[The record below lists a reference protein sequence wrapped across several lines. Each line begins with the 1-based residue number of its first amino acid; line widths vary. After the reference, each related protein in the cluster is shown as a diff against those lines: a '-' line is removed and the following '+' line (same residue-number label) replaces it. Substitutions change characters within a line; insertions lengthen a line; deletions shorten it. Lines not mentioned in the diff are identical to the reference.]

1 MKLAADFRRI
11 SRESLRGR
19 WLTAVIAGFLASLLG
34 GVSSR
39 SPQIEFGY
47 TESGSTGSV
56 GGLEQ
61 EISQLLQGNG
71 ELLKPLIGA
80 GVVLLLVVLAVSAVF
95 LVLGCVVRV
104 GYCRF
109 NLDLVDPGKEPEVGT
124 LFKYFSK
131 WKNLLLAYLR
141 EFVVVFLWMLL
152 LIVPG
157 IIASYSYAMT
167 GYILAENPDLSPK
180 EAMRKSKEMMEGNR
194 WRLFCL
200 QFSFIGWSL
209 LAVLTLGI
217 GNLWLVPYEQGAIAA
232 FYRDV
237 SAPREAVVPYS
248 PEDPSNPWDQW

>member
-1 MKLAADFRRI
+1 MKVAADFRRI
-11 SRESLRGR
+11 SRECLRGR
-19 WLTAVIAGFLASLLG
+19 WLTAVIAGFLATLLG
-34 GVSSR
+34 AVSFR

-56 GGLEQ
+56 GRLEQ
-61 EISQLLQGNG
+61 ELFQLLQGNA
-71 ELLKPLIGA
+71 ELLEPLLGA
-80 GVVLLLVVLAVSAVF
+80 GAVLLLVVLAVAAVF
-95 LVLGCVVRV
+95 VVLGSVVRI
-104 GYCRF
+104 GYLQF
-109 NLDLVDPGKEPEVGT
+109 NLDLVDTGKEPEVGT

-141 EFVVVFLWMLL
+141 EFVVVFLWTLL

-180 EAMRKSKEMMEGNR
+180 EAMRKSREIMEGNR

-209 LAVLTLGI
+209 LAALTLGI
-217 GNLWLVPYEQGAIAA
+217 GNLWLNPYMNASYAA
-232 FYRDV
+232 FYREI
-237 SAPREAVVPYS
+237 SYTAPTF
-248 PEDPSNPWDQW
+248 DPQEPTNPW